1 MADKRVSVVVK
12 LFGVSRSLG
21 VEDPSSSLHLREEEL
36 TTGLAL
42 EDLVEVVRAELDL
55 AVEDVEEAQE
65 TFAVRLWLSIISTV
79 TDLLK
84 FLSRLTLGKISP
96 EVEL

>member
-21 VEDPSSSLHLREEEL
+21 VEGPSSSLHLREEEL

-55 AVEDVEEAQE
+55 TVEDV
-65 TFAVRLWLSIISTV
+65 AVRLWLSIISTV

>member
-1 MADKRVSVVVK
+1 VADKRVSVVVK

-55 AVEDVEEAQE
+55 TVEDV
-65 TFAVRLWLSIISTV
+65 AVRLWLSIISTV

>member
-1 MADKRVSVVVK
+1 VADKRVSVVVK

-21 VEDPSSSLHLREEEL
+21 VEGPSSSLHLREEEL

-55 AVEDVEEAQE
+55 TVEDV
-65 TFAVRLWLSIISTV
+65 AVRLWLSIISTV

-84 FLSRLTLGKISP
+84 FLSRLTFGKMSP

>member
-21 VEDPSSSLHLREEEL
+21 VEGPSSSLHLREEEL

-55 AVEDVEEAQE
+55 TVEDV
-65 TFAVRLWLSIISTV
+65 AVCLWLSIISTV